1 MGDSDKIKVEVS
13 LPSDLT
19 AALNIDEESVVIK
32 TLSVTKDC
40 SFLAEIVN
48 KMVPSIP
55 VEFMEFELKDGVRMM
70 EQVAL
75 QEYIK
80 DYEEK

>member
-1 MGDSDKIKVEVS
+1 MVEVS

-19 AALNIDEESVVIK
+19 AALNIEEESLVFK
-32 TLSVTKDC
+32 NLSVNKDC
-40 SFLAEIVN
+40 CFLAEKVN

-55 VEFMEFELKDGVRMM
+55 VEFMEFELKDGVRMK